1 MSNDTASSAGLNRV
15 PKGIHTGGQFAATVH
30 AEPNL
35 SLAAERLGEF
45 TDAEEFVSIAY
56 TSAEHWQRR
65 YNQQEKSLIVSKDD
79 IAQETI
85 LRTLEALNRGN
96 KITDFK
102 QFVSSTAAN
111 VTVRATETVFR
122 AEDRRAYR
130 IFESQREAIEGE
142 IGRPMTQRE
151 KDALETKVLDEWHDP
166 RHKPSKDFRIARTFD
181 RSLDAPINRG
191 NGVDAGQSLGS
202 MLADPESDGHVIK
215 PGSYMDRAHTAMEET
230 GAAHKAEMKRLA
242 WNAIAEDTGVP
253 LSNPGSLSQ
262 RQVTKHRGVLTE
274 HKNSVLRACKA
285 WSVGNDGENTE
296 ALFAPFGELGFEDQE
311 KVVDMLE
318 RFEGQGEGRAQAM
331 WESAMAIAN
340 NKHTKTT

>member
-1 MSNDTASSAGLNRV
+1 MSNDTATSIGLNRV
-15 PKGIHTGGQFAATVH
+15 PKGIPTGGQFAATSH
-30 AEPNL
+30 AEPSL
-35 SLAAERLGEF
+35 SLAAERLDEF
-45 TDAEEFVSIAY
+45 TDADEFVSIAY
-56 TSAEHWQRR
+56 SSAEHWQRR
-65 YNQQEKSLIVSKDD
+65 YNQQEKSVIVGKDD

-122 AEDRRAYR
+122 AEDRKAWR
-130 IFESQREAIEGE
+130 IFEEQRTAIEAE

-151 KDALETKVLDEWHDP
+151 KDALDQKVRDEWHDP

-181 RSLDAPINRG
+181 RSLDAPYG
-191 NGVDAGQSLGS
+191 ADGGVESTLGAT
-202 MLADPESDGHVIK
+202 LVNPETSGHYIK

-242 WNAIAEDTGVP
+242 WNAFAENTGVP
-253 LSNPGSLSQ
+253 MSNPGSLSQ

-274 HKNSVLRACKA
+274 HKDGVMRACRA

-318 RFEGQGEGRAQAM
+318 RFETQGEGRAQTM
-331 WESAMAIAN
+331 WESAIAIAN
-340 NKHTKTT
+340 NKHTKSA